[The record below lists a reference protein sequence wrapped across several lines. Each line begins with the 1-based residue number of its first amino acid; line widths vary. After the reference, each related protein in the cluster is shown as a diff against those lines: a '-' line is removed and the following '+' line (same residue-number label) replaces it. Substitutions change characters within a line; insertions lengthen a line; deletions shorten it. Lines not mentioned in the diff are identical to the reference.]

1 VSFWRCFQCFI
12 LLVLLNSYDLNFV
25 EASVKL
31 GAFLVKNIII
41 NQLSM
46 PDVMWSL
53 PKSFTSIN
61 KMKNMA
67 LLFSNRISILL
78 PFAIVSHNRHLNTSK
93 SIVVKVLRFMKNCM
107 SILYTKKEI
116 YQQVIIIIKS

>member
-41 NQLSM
+41 NQLSV

-78 PFAIVSHNRHLNTSK
+78 PFAIVSHNRHLN
-93 SIVVKVLRFMKNCM
+93 N
-107 SILYTKKEI
+107 
-116 YQQVIIIIKS
+116 QQVYSCKSLKVYEELHVYTVY